1 MVWGFNQ
8 TTFTPIIFFLHTDRD
23 NSINYKMKNEQYV
36 KATMITIIWG
46 LIFWKLLLPKDV
58 NMLIVAIGI
67 AVSAR
72 LFWTFGNQVIDQK
85 LMALRI
91 HYPKKYT
98 H

>member
-1 MVWGFNQ
+1 
-8 TTFTPIIFFLHTDRD
+8 
-23 NSINYKMKNEQYV
+23 MKNEQYV

-46 LIFWKLLLPKDV
+46 LIFWKLLPPKDV

-67 AVSAR
+67 AVSAG